1 MKKII
6 KYLLQ
11 QIGYKIIKDDNL
23 EISIPVEASNNEKE
37 LINLVKEYSMTDYK
51 NLYLST
57 QALKYIAEKKI
68 EGDIVECGVWKGGHL
83 IIFKS
88 LCEKY
93 NLDKKIFAYDTFD
106 GMTESSINDFNHNG
120 ENAID
125 LMKKTFASENNGDNI
140 WCYASLDLVK
150 KNITNVLGNT
160 NNINFIKGDVIKTLQ
175 DKKNLPKKISIL
187 RLDTD
192 FYESTKIELL
202 TLFPLLEEEGILIID
217 DYGHWNG
224 AKKAVDEFFENNY
237 HFKHVIN
244 GSCRM
249 IIKKKL

>member
-1 MKKII
+1 
-6 KYLLQ
+6 
-11 QIGYKIIKDDNL
+11 L
-23 EISIPVEASNNEKE
+23 EISIPVEASNDEKE

-57 QALKYIAEKKI
+57 QVIKYISEKNI
-68 EGDIVECGVWKGGHL
+68 EGEIVECGVWKGGHL

-106 GMTESSINDFNHNG
+106 GMTESSINDFNYKG
-120 ENAID
+120 ENAIE
-125 LMKKTFASENNGDNI
+125 LMKKTSFSENNGDNI

-150 KNITNVLGNT
+150 KNITKILGNT

-175 DKKNLPKKISIL
+175 EKKNLPNKISIL

-202 TLFPLLEEEGILIID
+202 TLFPLLEEGGILIID

-249 IIKKKL
+249 IVKKKNF